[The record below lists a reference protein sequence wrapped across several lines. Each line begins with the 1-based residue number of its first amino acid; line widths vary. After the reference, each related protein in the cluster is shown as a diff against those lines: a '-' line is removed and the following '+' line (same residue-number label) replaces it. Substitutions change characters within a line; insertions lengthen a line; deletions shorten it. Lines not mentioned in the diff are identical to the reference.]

1 MYQFSGLTISA
12 TYQINNDNPTIINQ
26 PLLNCIMKKIY
37 AAAILATTIA
47 TPSFAQGVY
56 IGEPPTN
63 IRFEQY
69 TGATGEI
76 VFWRLPSPGS
86 STFPGTTCASV
97 KIPNDRVEHAS
108 RFMALYLFAKN
119 SGKNIFYII
128 NASNCIVVSF
138 GIDG

>member
-1 MYQFSGLTISA
+1 
-12 TYQINNDNPTIINQ
+12 
-26 PLLNCIMKKIY
+26 MKKIY

-47 TPSFAQGVY
+47 TPTLAQSVY

-76 VFWRLPSPGS
+76 FFWRLPSPGTS
-86 STFPGTTCASV
+86 KFPGTSCTYV

-119 SGKNIFYII
+119 SGKNVFYFV
-128 NASNCIVVSF
+128 NASTCNIISF

>member
-1 MYQFSGLTISA
+1 
-12 TYQINNDNPTIINQ
+12 
-26 PLLNCIMKKIY
+26 MKKIY
-37 AAAILATTIA
+37 AIAAVAAAIA
-47 TPSFAQGVY
+47 TPSFAQNVY
-56 IGEPPTN
+56 IGEAPTN

-76 VFWRLPSPGS
+76 FFWRLPSPGAS
-86 STFPGTTCASV
+86 KFPGTSCTYV

-119 SGKNIFYII
+119 SSKNVFYFI
-128 NASNCIVVSF
+128 NPSNCNIVSF